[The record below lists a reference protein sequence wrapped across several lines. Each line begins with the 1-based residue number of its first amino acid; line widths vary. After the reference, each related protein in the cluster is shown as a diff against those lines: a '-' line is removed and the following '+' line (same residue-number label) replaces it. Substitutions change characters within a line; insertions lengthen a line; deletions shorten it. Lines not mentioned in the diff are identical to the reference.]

1 MPEFQSAPFTANS
14 ADKSDNQIRD
24 ISDYQNLHT
33 SIILWGMKI
42 SFKNTTKILCLMCF
56 AVCVISCSGKS
67 KKNNAPEF
75 SNPMAKA
82 FMNAQNSDKP
92 KDKKAEDKKDEPA
105 PVLQVNPLEIISF
118 NRDKA
123 VVDTGS
129 KSFNERKAID
139 IVRDMKTGWNLGNTF
154 DATGGGKGLGAEMSW
169 GQPKTTK
176 EMIDGLAA
184 SGIKTI
190 RIPVS
195 WSRHIIDNNYTIS
208 PEWMS
213 RVKEVVDWAIEDG
226 MYVVLNIHHDN
237 FEKNAKMPALSGFY
251 PTDQNY
257 ENSAKFV
264 CNTWA
269 QIALAFNNGYD
280 EHLVFEV
287 LNEPR
292 LVGTTEEWYYN
303 AVSPKSISAMK
314 NLNKLTQ
321 NILDVI
327 RASDGNNKK
336 RLVAVPS
343 LQASP
348 ESALA
353 STFKMPQD
361 FDGSKDRLIV
371 SIHMYTPYNFAMESP
386 GIKEYSE
393 KVKKEFTSMFKKLN
407 DQFIVN
413 GYAVY
418 IGEYGATNKNN
429 LEDRVAWFHDFIKES
444 RAYGMPCFLWDNGIW
459 KVEDNKYD
467 EHYGYYNR
475 TAQTWYFPEIIK
487 AINEETK

>member
-1 MPEFQSAPFTANS
+1 MAIHIYTT
-14 ADKSDNQIRD
+14 IRD
-24 ISDYQNLHT
+24 ISDCPNLHT
-33 SIILWGMKI
+33 SIIVGSMKI
-42 SFKNTTKILCLMCF
+42 FFKRSMKILCLMCF
-56 AVCVISCSGKS
+56 AVIAVSCKGKTAIA
-67 KKNNAPEF
+67 NQNV
-75 SNPMAKA
+75 NPMAEA
-82 FMNAQNSDKP
+82 FMNAQVAKASPKKSEPEKKP
-92 KDKKAEDKKDEPA
+92 EVVTVVD
-105 PVLQVNPLEIISF
+105 PLEIISY
-118 NRDKA
+118 NKDKA
-123 VVDTGS
+123 VVDSGS
-129 KSFNERKAID
+129 KNFKEITAIEL
-139 IVRDMKTGWNLGNTF
+139 VKDMKTGWNLGNTL
-154 DATGGGKGLGAEMSW
+154 DATGGGKSLASETSW

-176 EMIDGLAA
+176 KMIDGLAA

-195 WSRHIIDNNYTIS
+195 WSRHIIDKNYTID
-208 PEWMS
+208 PAWMD
-213 RVKEVVDWAIEDG
+213 RVKEIVDWAIEDG

-237 FEKNAKMPALSGFY
+237 FEKNAKMPLNGGFY
-251 PTDQNY
+251 PTDENY
-257 ENSAKFV
+257 EESAKFV

-292 LVGTTEEWYYN
+292 LCGTNEEWYYN
-303 AVSPKSISAMK
+303 ATSPKSIKAMA

-327 RASDGNNKK
+327 RASGGNNMK

-353 STFKMPQD
+353 RTFKMPED
-361 FDGSKDRLIV
+361 YDGSKDRLIV
-371 SIHMYTPYNFAMESP
+371 SVHMYTPYNFAMESP
-386 GIKEYSE
+386 GITKYSDS
-393 KVKKEFTSMFKKLN
+393 VKKEFTSMFKKLN
-407 DQFIVN
+407 DHFIAN

-444 RAYGMPCFLWDNGIW
+444 RVYGMPCFLWDNGVW
-459 KVEDNKYD
+459 EVEESDYN

-475 TAQTWYFPEIIK
+475 RTQKWYFPEIIK
-487 AINEETK
+487 AINEEIK